1 MVDQLRDQNYQKELL
16 RKSIHI
22 SLGIITT
29 ALIYYR
35 ILKPFYL
42 FLVLAVIILFSFIQQ
57 KKPIPVISKILKKCD
72 RPDHFPAKGMI
83 TYFIGMILSLQLFP
97 LPFALASIMI
107 LALGDGTAALARPWS
122 KTKSKLSSKHLMEE
136 TITGIVCGTLGAMFF
151 VSLPQALL
159 ASSCA
164 MILEAVEVRFNNEL
178 LDDNILTP
186 LAAGTTLLLL
196 AKFGLF
202 S

>member
-1 MVDQLRDQNYQKELL
+1 MFAHLRNPDYQKELL

-22 SLGIITT
+22 SLGILSAI
-29 ALIYYR
+29 LLYYR

-42 FLVLAVIILFSFIQQ
+42 FLILAIVVLFSFIQQ
-57 KKPIPVISKILKKCD
+57 RKPIPLISKILHKCD

-97 LPFALASIMI
+97 LPYALASIMV

-122 KTKSKLSSKHLMEE
+122 KTKSRISNKHLIEE
-136 TITGIVCGTLGAMFF
+136 TITGIICGAVGAMFF
-151 VSLPQALL
+151 VSIPQAII
-159 ASSCA
+159 ASACA
-164 MILEAVEVRFNNEL
+164 MIFEAIEVRFNNEL

-186 LAAGTTLLLL
+186 LAAGTSLLLL